1 MKQEMII
8 MKQESIIYNIC
19 INAIKK
25 IKTTWND
32 VIINYTNNNEIE
44 NKLLILYRQD
54 ENSNYVDVSIKD
66 IFYNLILCWIDNY
79 NLDNEN
85 RWSMF
90 NLKFDKD
97 FNDNKWDINFYD
109 YDLENIN
116 LFRANLIKSSIL
128 DEIKIDNMP
137 MFPKINFDEENI
149 NLENKV
155 NDLEDIDT
163 LFDDES
169 IIIDEQSNQI
179 ESEFKIDKIDN
190 VLDVPEINLDEETIE
205 ILDNISKED
214 EQNNFNDEES
224 EEIFLDDK
232 NITEEMNEKIISDND
247 LSDSN
252 LVIDSVAIKN
262 DILEN
267 FNNQIS
273 YFQLLD
279 LVNLNVIPYK
289 IMRKGK
295 CYVWNNK
302 SYVEDKKHSIFV
314 NHLLDSFRVDAVL
327 GEKSLI
333 NSTDIKIIN
342 WDRED

>member
-1 MKQEMII
+1 MNKE
-8 MKQESIIYNIC
+8 KIIYNIC

-32 VIINYTNNNEIE
+32 VIINYTSNEEIE
-44 NKLLILYRQD
+44 NKLIILYRQD
-54 ENSNYVDVSIKD
+54 ENSNYVDISTKD
-66 IFYNLILCWIDNY
+66 IFYKLILCWIDNY
-79 NLDNEN
+79 DLDNETS
-85 RWSMF
+85 WSMF
-90 NLKFDKD
+90 NLTFDKD

-109 YDLENIN
+109 YDIENIN
-116 LFRANLIKSSIL
+116 LFRTHLIKPSIL
-128 DEIKIDNMP
+128 DEIKIDNIP
-137 MFPKINFDEENI
+137 IFPKINTEDESINI
-149 NLENKV
+149 NSENDVKI
-155 NDLEDIDT
+155 LEDIDT

-169 IIIDEQSNQI
+169 TIIDEQSNQI
-179 ESEFKIDKIDN
+179 ESEFKLDKIDN
-190 VLDVPEINLDEETIE
+190 ILDVPEINLDGETIE

-214 EQNNFNDEES
+214 SQNNFNDEES

-252 LVIDSVAIKN
+252 LVVDSIAIKN
-262 DILEN
+262 DISEN

-279 LVNLNVIPYK
+279 LINLNVIPYK

-295 CYVWNNK
+295 YYVWNGK
-302 SYVEDKKHSIFV
+302 SYVEDKKHSIFA
-314 NHLLDSFRVDAVL
+314 NYLLDSFRIDAVL